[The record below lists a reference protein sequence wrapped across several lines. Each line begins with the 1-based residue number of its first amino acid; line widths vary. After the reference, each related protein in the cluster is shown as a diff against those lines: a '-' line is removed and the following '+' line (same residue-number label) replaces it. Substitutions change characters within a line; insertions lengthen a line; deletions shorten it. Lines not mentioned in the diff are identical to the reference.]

1 MFSKCESQSHK
12 DCLYSTVLA
21 NCNVIVCDGMDFV
34 RSRIFKLDAF
44 ALLYITPFFHE
55 NQKTR
60 VVKRSSSNPVVLNH
74 CVIAY
79 PLENIICFTYPLALS
94 FNL

>member
-34 RSRIFKLDAF
+34 RSRKFKLDAF
-44 ALLYITPFFHE
+44 ALLYIIPFFHE
-55 NQKTR
+55 NKKTR
-60 VVKRSSSNPVVLNH
+60 VVKRPSSNL
-74 CVIAY
+74 
-79 PLENIICFTYPLALS
+79 LECLFL
-94 FNL
+94 F

>member
-34 RSRIFKLDAF
+34 RSRKFKLDAF
-44 ALLYITPFFHE
+44 ALLYIIPFFHE
-55 NQKTR
+55 NQK
-60 VVKRSSSNPVVLNH
+60 KHALLNDH
-74 CVIAY
+74 RLTYLNVFFY
-79 PLENIICFTYPLALS
+79 FKYWNI
-94 FNL
+94 